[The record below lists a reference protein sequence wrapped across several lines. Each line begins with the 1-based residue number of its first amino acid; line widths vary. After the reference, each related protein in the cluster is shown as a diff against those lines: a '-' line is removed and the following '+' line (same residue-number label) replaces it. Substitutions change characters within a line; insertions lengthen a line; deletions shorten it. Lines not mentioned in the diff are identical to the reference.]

1 MVHTNCDGLITD
13 TIGKLDSAVI
23 FVPNAFTP
31 NADGLN
37 DVFGP
42 VTDNISSFV
51 LTIFDEKNNIIFLS
65 DSLNTNWIPLATANS
80 TQKFYYKIQA
90 KTRFNNNIGICGEV
104 YKMTCMPKDLSKYGL
119 RFADQIDPHMG
130 FIHPTMENLKSC
142 P

>member
-1 MVHTNCDGLITD
+1 MHTNCDGLITD

-51 LTIFDEKNNIIFLS
+51 LTIFDKKNNIIFLS

-80 TQKFYYKIQA
+80 TQKFYWRPSFQGGYFYNHCINKYSS
-90 KTRFNNNIGICGEV
+90 IGLE
-104 YKMTCMPKDLSKYGL
+104 LL
-119 RFADQIDPHMG
+119 F
-130 FIHPTMENLKSC
+130 
-142 P
+142 